1 MVYYDGLA
9 GRPAN
14 YSAKA
19 LVQLEGPRNTTNPLV
34 LDRIWVTCCHLQ
46 SSSPSGYSH
55 CCCLIKNLSL
65 NYDSTVII
73 IITGD

>member
-9 GRPAN
+9 GRLAN
-14 YSAKA
+14 YSVKA